1 MEHPPFNIH
10 VKNVTFIGF
19 LNYTTTN
26 KMYVR
31 QLIIIFY
38 AHVAKSLTLTED
50 KAPLEPQDRLL
61 KSKVKTETIR
71 FQSETE
77 HVESLTRLERVIED
91 LKRQLQK
98 VNYYIFLMSH
108 C

>member
-1 MEHPPFNIH
+1 MDNLVQKAFGPFMRRCQKWNIPPFNIH

-77 HVESLTRLERVIED
+77 HVESFNKT
-91 LKRQLQK
+91 
-98 VNYYIFLMSH
+98 
-108 C
+108 